1 MKKIKIISIHIILWL
16 AALAL
21 LFGLLV
27 LSASIPN
34 EAIKSNMEEYEED
47 IRTLDFE
54 HQPRLLE
61 EMRLEIKACR
71 DMIKNYYDEYRKENE
86 A

>member
-1 MKKIKIISIHIILWL
+1 MKIMNFEEYLQAK
-16 AALAL
+16 
-21 LFGLLV
+21 GLLQDY
-27 LSASIPN
+27 

-71 DMIKNYYDEYRKENE
+71 DMIKNYYDEYRKEIE

>member
-1 MKKIKIISIHIILWL
+1 MEKGKKTFEEYLQEK
-16 AALAL
+16 
-21 LFGLLV
+21 GLLQDY
-27 LSASIPN
+27 
-34 EAIKSNMEEYEED
+34 EAITSNMEEYEED

-71 DMIKNYYDEYRKENE
+71 DMIKSYYDEYRKEN
-86 A
+86 

>member
-1 MKKIKIISIHIILWL
+1 
-16 AALAL
+16 
-21 LFGLLV
+21 
-27 LSASIPN
+27 
-34 EAIKSNMEEYEED
+34 MEEYEED

-71 DMIKNYYDEYRKENE
+71 DMIKNYYDEYRKEIE

>member
-1 MKKIKIISIHIILWL
+1 MEKGKKTFEEYLQEK
-16 AALAL
+16 
-21 LFGLLV
+21 GLLQDY
-27 LSASIPN
+27 

-71 DMIKNYYDEYRKENE
+71 DMIKSYYDEYRKEI
-86 A
+86 

>member
-1 MKKIKIISIHIILWL
+1 MKIMTFEEYLQAK
-16 AALAL
+16 
-21 LFGLLV
+21 GLLQDY
-27 LSASIPN
+27 

-71 DMIKNYYDEYRKENE
+71 DMIKSYYDEYRKES
-86 A
+86 